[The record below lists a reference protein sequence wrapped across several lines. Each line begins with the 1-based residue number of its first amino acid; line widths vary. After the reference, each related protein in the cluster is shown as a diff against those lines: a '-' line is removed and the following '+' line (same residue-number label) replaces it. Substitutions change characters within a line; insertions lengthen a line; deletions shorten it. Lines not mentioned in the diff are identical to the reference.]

1 MLHQGRRSSSGSSSS
16 SRGRLLLMVCWRGRE
31 GRRRL
36 RVDVIAEEVVLVG
49 HACAELEKEE
59 EKNERSFVFPL
70 AS

>member
-1 MLHQGRRSSSGSSSS
+1 
-16 SRGRLLLMVCWRGRE
+16 MVCRRGRE